1 MFAMFP
7 LGIAYFVSL
16 VTLLAVGGSLIWT
29 FPGML
34 IVLATIFASRLVGDA
49 ESAVVS
55 RVADVEIRRPPWRTE
70 DIEGWR
76 SRVWA
81 RLIDPTTW
89 TGILYLFVQFPIGI
103 GTFVSLVVTLTL
115 SGAFVASPLIIH
127 FTEEPLEFFAI
138 GGFEIIVDT
147 PVEAIWL
154 IPIGLILFL
163 LTVHFVNAFTFVHSR
178 WAQFMLGSRTRPRT
192 GPAAGDDDRGDKE
205 IRNEA
210 SDVPT
215 PTTPVQANQP
225 HMGELRMFS
234 PERTRVSSPETDI
247 GASADDSVIHDLTQ
261 REREVLLL
269 LARGMT
275 NAEIAEE
282 FVISQGTVKTHVKRI
297 LSKLELN
304 DRTQVVVFAYENQ
317 LVRPANDS
325 APVAE
330 RADNSSSPTAKKLDR
345 HRPLCVLPA
354 NLRGV
359 FPVAGDNTHTFVYL
373 FLDVLWRTTIKEGNA
388 VCFASIPH
396 PLPCLDE
403 PWVEWL

>member
-7 LGIAYFVSL
+7 FGIAYFVSL
-16 VTLLAVGGSLIWT
+16 VVLLAVGGSLIWT

-55 RVADVEIRRPPWRTE
+55 RVADIEIRRPPWKTE

-89 TGILYLFVQFPIGI
+89 TGILYLLVQFPIGI
-103 GTFVSLVVTLTL
+103 GTLVSLTIALSF
-115 SGAFVASPLIIH
+115 SGAFIASPLIIH
-127 FTEEPLEFFAI
+127 FTDEPLEFFAI

-178 WAQFMLGSRTRPRT
+178 WAQFMLGSRAKPRIE
-192 GPAAGDDDRGDKE
+192 PAHGDDDRGN
-205 IRNEA
+205 NEFRDEAPDSTTSTPHTQA
-210 SDVPT
+210 S
-215 PTTPVQANQP
+215 QP
-225 HMGELRMFS
+225 RMGELRMFS
-234 PERTRVSSPETDI
+234 TERTNAASLEPDSSSP
-247 GASADDSVIHDLTQ
+247 ADDSAIHDLTQ

-297 LSKLELN
+297 LSKLDLN
-304 DRTQVVVFAYENQ
+304 DRTQVVVFAYENL
-317 LVRPANDS
+317 LVRPANDG
-325 APVAE
+325 
-330 RADNSSSPTAKKLDR
+330 RANTNSNDRTSSPTA
-345 HRPLCVLPA
+345 
-354 NLRGV
+354 
-359 FPVAGDNTHTFVYL
+359 
-373 FLDVLWRTTIKEGNA
+373 
-388 VCFASIPH
+388 
-396 PLPCLDE
+396 
-403 PWVEWL
+403 